1 MPLYLT
7 SIQCVQQLCTST
19 DVTFRSV
26 LTEIEVLSAFRV

>member
-19 DVTFRSV
+19 HVTFRPV
-26 LTEIEVLSAFRV
+26 LTGIEVLFAFRV